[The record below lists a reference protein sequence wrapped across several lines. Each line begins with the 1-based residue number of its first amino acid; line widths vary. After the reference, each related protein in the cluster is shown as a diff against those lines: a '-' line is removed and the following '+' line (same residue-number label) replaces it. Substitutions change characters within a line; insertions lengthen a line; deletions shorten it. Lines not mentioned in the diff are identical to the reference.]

1 MVIGVNMETINFKD
15 VVFVKAGVIQEVL
28 DPHHKAYVRV
38 QRGKLQAIPQKGAII
53 KERGDLH
60 LKEAKEVLGKD
71 YDKFTKDLNAYFS
84 MDREIREIKSK
95 LETQM
100 KEKEDV
106 MSQIRPWL
114 TKFENLSEE
123 ENKFKTEFMAEG
135 FKHKFN
141 SFPRETM
148 PYKEL
153 FEESFKR
160 LTSKMQAEVDAMKG
174 TLRKITAQEKFTREE
189 RVEKSDSISSMADHF
204 KNIVRIKEDMLRLMK
219 KVDANVNWQGAVR
232 KSVEFPK
239 VVMFEKA
246 RTQGAKDTKKRK
258 MRWHPLQQATMAMK
272 DTYRERR
279 QQPREDLKRWGK
291 SEKLYLTTLDEALEK
306 GRVKG
311 HVRTK
316 KGKMERVKEH
326 SRAGKPR
333 TLLEFFNGTS
343 SIKKRENILQQVKE
357 ATKQGLL
364 KPGLSMSPSK
374 WKEYL
379 AKREIEM
386 GN

>member
-1 MVIGVNMETINFKD
+1 VEKEQRSLSQGIKKHGIGVNMETINFKD
-15 VVFVKAGVIQEVL
+15 VVFVKAGVIQEIV

-53 KERGDLH
+53 KERGDVH

-71 YDKFTKDLNAYFS
+71 YDKFTKDLNAYFK
-84 MDREIREIKSK
+84 MDREIREIKNK

-100 KEKEDV
+100 KEKEEF
-106 MSQIRPWL
+106 MSSIRPL
-114 TKFENLSEE
+114 LSKFENLSEE

-160 LTSKMQAEVDAMKG
+160 LTAKMQAEVDAMKG

-189 RVEKSDSISSMADHF
+189 RVEKSDSLSGMADHF
-204 KNIVRIKEDMLRLMK
+204 KNILRIKEEMLRLMK
-219 KVDANVNWQGAVR
+219 KVDTNVNWQGAR
-232 KSVEFPK
+232 KSVEDEFPK
-239 VVMFEKA
+239 VVMLEKA
-246 RTQGAKDTKKRK
+246 RKGVKDV
-258 MRWHPLQQATMAMK
+258 
-272 DTYRERR
+272 
-279 QQPREDLKRWGK
+279 DLKR
-291 SEKLYLTTLDEALEK
+291 SETEKLYLTTLDEEFEK

-316 KGKMERVKEH
+316 KGKMQRVKEH
-326 SRAGKPR
+326 SRAGKPK
-333 TLLEFFNGTS
+333 TLLEFFEGTS
-343 SIKKRENILQQVKE
+343 SLKKRENILQLVKE